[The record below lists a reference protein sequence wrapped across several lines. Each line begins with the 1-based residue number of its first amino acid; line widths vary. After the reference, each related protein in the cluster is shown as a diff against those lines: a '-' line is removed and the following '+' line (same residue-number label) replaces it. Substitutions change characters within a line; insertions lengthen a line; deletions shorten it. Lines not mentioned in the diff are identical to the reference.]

1 MPRFIDGLF
10 RLLAGEPW
18 VERRRRERR
27 LLEGGRN
34 MSSDNSNGNGRC
46 LGERRREDRRGRG
59 WLRFW
64 NPP

>member
-1 MPRFIDGLF
+1 MPRLITGLF
-10 RLLAGEPW
+10 LLLAGEPW
-18 VERRRRERR
+18 VERRKRERR

-34 MSSDNSNGNGRC
+34 ASSDNSNGNRRDY
-46 LGERRREDRRGRG
+46 GERRRGDRRGRG